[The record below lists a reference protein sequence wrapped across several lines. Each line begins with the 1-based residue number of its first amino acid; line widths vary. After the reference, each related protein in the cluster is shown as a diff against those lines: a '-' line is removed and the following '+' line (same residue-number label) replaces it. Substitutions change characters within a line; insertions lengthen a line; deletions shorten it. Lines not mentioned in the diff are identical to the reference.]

1 MSTLPVE
8 DLNNERKRALAI
20 YAIKHRQGQHVGAEI
35 VLEETLLSTSDNF
48 ITMIRETVQGV
59 DGINLELPA
68 RHILHATKTLL

>member
-8 DLNNERKRALAI
+8 DLNNESKRALAI
-20 YAIKHRQGQHVGAEI
+20 YAIKHRQSQHVEAEV
-35 VLEETLLSTSDNF
+35 VLEETLLSASDNF
-48 ITMIRETVQGV
+48 ITMIRETVQEV